1 MLNTQMESNV
11 NRKIRSAAKK
21 ITLVEKHGGKCS
33 CCDYSNSQLL
43 HFHHVDPSTKKFS
56 IGRNDFRMSRLEEE
70 ANKCI
75 LLCGNC
81 HILTHC
87 KDEVKMS
94 TDRKRK
100 MAMLQYLG
108 VDSCSRCGIS
118 KSPSILEFH
127 HPSNSNK
134 EFTLNDYRGSY
145 IDLSEAV
152 KSELDK
158 CEVLCRNCHAEEHFD
173 IEFHS
178 SVIDLV
184 KSHPIVE
191 NHLINPNTVL
201 ALHDSGRSNKE
212 ISIILGVNKST
223 ISTILIRLGKRNHS
237 IKDIIID
244 RIEMANLINS
254 GLSNTEI
261 AKIMKCHPS
270 IVSRYRKKLTKS

>member
-1 MLNTQMESNV
+1 MESKI

-33 CCDYSNSQLL
+33 CCDYSNKQLL

-108 VDSCSRCGIS
+108 VNSCSRCGIS

-127 HPSNSNK
+127 HTSNSNK
-134 EFTLNDYRGSY
+134 EFTLNDYRGSH
-145 IDLSEAV
+145 IDLSEDV
-152 KSELDK
+152 KAELDK
-158 CEVLCRNCHAEEHFD
+158 CEVICRNCHAEEHFD
-173 IEFHS
+173 LEFHA
-178 SVIDLV
+178 SVIESI
-184 KSHPIVE
+184 KSYEIVE
-191 NHLINPNTVL
+191 NRLINPNTVL
-201 ALHDSGRSNKE
+201 SLHDDGKSNKE
-212 ISIILGVNKST
+212 ISLILGVNKST
-223 ISTILIRLGKRNHS
+223 ISTILIRHGKRKHS
-237 IKDIIID
+237 IKDITTD
-244 RIEMANLINS
+244 RTEMANLINS
-254 GLSNTEI
+254 GHSNTEI
-261 AKIMKCHPS
+261 AKIMKCHQS
-270 IVSRYRKKLTKS
+270 IVCRYRKKLTLDAT